1 MFDTV
6 AIPGDGLKAGGSL
19 DATMRLGLLLLI
31 AGILIAGCG
40 ADTPPPKPQKPVRL
54 SVSAPSD
61 TAIVQSA
68 TAQVSG
74 TVSPPGARVKV
85 QGHLAQVSG
94 NSFTS
99 TVNLAQGP
107 NVIDVAATARGR
119 ETALTAF
126 RITRDE
132 RVAVPELVGL
142 ALDDAQQQADQRDL
156 KLSAERGG
164 GFLDPLV
171 PRGIH
176 VCDQSPATGK
186 QVRRGTTVK
195 LLVARSC

>member
-1 MFDTV
+1 
-6 AIPGDGLKAGGSL
+6 
-19 DATMRLGLLLLI
+19 MRLAPLI
-31 AGILIAGCG
+31 ALSVLLAGCG
-40 ADTPPPKPQKPVRL
+40 ADTPAPKPQKPVEL

-61 TAIVQSA
+61 TAIVQGA

-74 TVSPPGARVKV
+74 TVSPPGARVKL
-85 QGHLAQVSG
+85 QGRLAQVSG
-94 NSFTS
+94 RSFTG
-99 TVNLAQGP
+99 TVKLAQGA

-119 ETALTAF
+119 ATALTAF
-126 RITRDE
+126 RVTRDE
-132 RVAVPELVGL
+132 RVGVPELVGL
-142 ALDDAQQQADQRDL
+142 ALGDAQKQADQRDL

-176 VCDQSPATGK
+176 VCDQSPAPGK

>member
-1 MFDTV
+1 VFDTV

-19 DATMRLGLLLLI
+19 DATMRLGLFLIAVLLL
-31 AGILIAGCG
+31 AGCG
-40 ADTPPPKPQKPVRL
+40 ADTPPPKPQKPVQLR
-54 SVSAPSD
+54 VSAPSD
-61 TAIVQSA
+61 TATVQSA

-85 QGHLAQVSG
+85 QGHLARVSG

-119 ETALTAF
+119 ATALTAF
-126 RITRDE
+126 RVTRDE

-176 VCDQSPATGK
+176 VCDQSPAPGK

>member
-1 MFDTV
+1 VFDTV

-19 DATMRLGLLLLI
+19 VATMRLGLLLI
-31 AGILIAGCG
+31 AGVLLAGCG
-40 ADTPPPKPQKPVRL
+40 ADTPPPRPQKPVQL
-54 SVSAPSD
+54 NVSAPSD
-61 TAIVQSA
+61 TAIVQGA

-74 TVSPPGARVKV
+74 TVSPSGARVKV

-119 ETALTAF
+119 ATALTAF
-126 RITRDE
+126 RVTRDE

-142 ALDDAQQQADQRDL
+142 ALDDATKQAEQRDL
-156 KLSAERGG
+156 KLTAERGG

-176 VCDQSPATGK
+176 VCDQSPAPGK